1 MTNDI
6 PQTFTH
12 VLVHDVLFAEQ
23 RVQESD
29 TPTHRR
35 ELVRA
40 VFAAIEGLH
49 WRLKRDVATHRH
61 VIPGGLTAHEQA
73 AMAEESYTVDER
85 GHVSA
90 IPRFL
95 PLATAIRLVVRI
107 VQRYRTDYKVDFD
120 HVGWSNLKAAI
131 DVRNRIIHP
140 KQLEDLTVSQEEIRR
155 SMSAF
160 AWILAL
166 NIEVLR
172 ETRDHLQEFG
182 VGGVDGKAPK

>member
-73 AMAEESYTVDER
+73 AMAEES
-85 GHVSA
+85 
-90 IPRFL
+90 
-95 PLATAIRLVVRI
+95 
-107 VQRYRTDYKVDFD
+107 
-120 HVGWSNLKAAI
+120 
-131 DVRNRIIHP
+131 
-140 KQLEDLTVSQEEIRR
+140 
-155 SMSAF
+155 
-160 AWILAL
+160 
-166 NIEVLR
+166 
-172 ETRDHLQEFG
+172 
-182 VGGVDGKAPK
+182 